1 MNVSAKLA
9 VFMAAFF
16 TLFCLGFAVNG
27 FMALPEI
34 TDAAEA
40 SASRGY
46 AWVWT
51 GLAAIGIVLG
61 AVSWWIM
68 KDQGKENA

>member
-27 FMALPEI
+27 FIALREI

-40 SASRGY
+40 TASRGY
-46 AWVWT
+46 AWFWT
-51 GLAAIGIVLG
+51 FLAAIGVVMG
-61 AVSWWIM
+61 VVSWWIM
-68 KDQGKENA
+68 REERK